1 MPKVSVVIPV
11 YNTEAL
17 LDRTLTSVTRQTLSD
32 IEIICIDDGSK
43 DNSLTILQSWQARD
57 SRIRVIA
64 LPENGGVSRARNIGI
79 DKAVSPYIYFL
90 DSDDWIDDDY
100 LEAMFLK
107 ADKTGQDVVVN
118 GSIFIEHENETK
130 ALNLNWEIKEEGFYP
145 TSVIQSHLVST
156 CTRLYKREF
165 LIRNGIRFPDI
176 DNGEDIYFSGLAEVL
191 QEQSYVFFGPYFHY
205 WQRAGSLSHLKNNVF
220 KYILN
225 CRLLYRELVARG
237 IALDGLRLIHFW
249 VASIDSQEDFNL
261 IRDYLLE
268 AGPAI
273 LEHRDRY
280 TVLDNQFFDVI
291 LSCPDYDTFLANH
304 NPNIAVDYLRRRLKN
319 GQRDA

>member
-32 IEIICIDDGSK
+32 IEIICIDDCSRDK
-43 DNSLTILQSWQARD
+43 SLAVLHSWEERD
-57 SRIRVIA
+57 PRFHVIS

-79 DKAVSPYIYFL
+79 DESQGRFVYFL
-90 DSDDWIDDDY
+90 DSDDWIDPDY
-100 LEAMFLK
+100 LKAMYDK
-107 ADKTGQDVVVN
+107 AIETGQDVVVN
-118 GSIFIEHENETK
+118 GNIFIEREAETK
-130 ALNLNWEIKEEGFYP
+130 ALNLSWDIKEEGFYP

-156 CTRLYKREF
+156 CTRLYKREY
-165 LIRNGIRFPDI
+165 LIRNEIRFPDI

-191 QEQSYVFFGPYFHY
+191 QERSYVFFGPYFHY

-220 KYILN
+220 KYIQN

-249 VASIDSQEDFNL
+249 VASIDSREDFNL

-319 GQRDA
+319 GQHDA